1 MNKSKKVINI
11 VENINKL
18 ENIDVSKKV
27 SKTEINEKNKKFLVK
42 TKKIKKVSDKFKKT
56 KAPKT
61 LWVRRKKAS

>member
-18 ENIDVSKKV
+18 ESIDIPKKI
-27 SKTEINEKNKKFLVK
+27 SKTEFNEKNKKFSIRE
-42 TKKIKKVSDKFKKT
+42 KKIKKVSDKFKKT